1 MKKLYV
7 KIDKKR
13 GEKPE
18 EFFDRLYCNLGDT
31 VIKTYYDK
39 ECKIHHSIGDGRSFN
54 DLYCIFKTYFPK
66 ISQKQL
72 MKIIYNKC
80 KNNNSLNLIYC
91 NDINKIVL
99 YCGNWSYS
107 KKLFNNSVYNYQGY
121 ITSKKLPNDKFTIK
135 YLFKKIGF
143 TEEEINKE
151 LNK

>member
-18 EFFDRLYCNLGDT
+18 EFFDRLYKLEYIT
-31 VIKTYYDK
+31 TYYNKD
-39 ECKIHHSIGDGRSFN
+39 CTNTHDGGNGRSFN
-54 DLYCIFKTYFPK
+54 DLYCVFKTYFPK

-72 MKIIYNKC
+72 IKIIYNKC
-80 KNNNSLNLIYC
+80 KNNKNIYLLYC
-91 NDINKIVL
+91 NDINKIVVYL
-99 YCGNWSYS
+99 GAWYYCDD
-107 KKLFNNSVYNYQGY
+107 KILFNKSVMNYNGY
-121 ITSKKLPNDKFTIK
+121 ITNKELPNDKFTIK

-143 TEEEINKE
+143 TEKEINKE